1 MERNRRVIAAI
12 NHTNLTRRTR
22 VFCRTS
28 SVNHIW
34 RGEGFCHVI
43 VVEGLKQ
50 RRRESDRYYSFNT
63 FNFLYTITIIGLI
76 RIDRITAIHAHIGL
90 TTRLSYVI
98 LRVDCI
104 RNKCQGTL
112 KPAHSLSIKGNRELF
127 IPN

>member
-1 MERNRRVIAAI
+1 M
-12 NHTNLTRRTR
+12 
-22 VFCRTS
+22 FCRTS
-28 SVNHIW
+28 SVNHIR
-34 RGEGFCHVI
+34 RGQSFCHVI

-76 RIDRITAIHAHIGL
+76 RIDRITAIYAHIGL

-112 KPAHSLSIKGNRELF
+112 KPAHSL
-127 IPN
+127 